1 MDQTPA
7 GGQACYIYIYITDR
21 GQNLKDLS
29 LGLTLEEKES
39 KNQQRIRISFMKPIE
54 VFEIPAIWWFN
65 DSEFFKY
72 SELMVICKFK
82 ESPIADSRMYSLLK
96 SERKIMLTCGCKIL
110 PTLKTPVSWHNF
122 STTLKE

>member
-39 KNQQRIRISFMKPIE
+39 KNQQRIRISFMKPLR
-54 VFEIPAIWWFN
+54 FL
-65 DSEFFKY
+65 KY
-72 SELMVICKFK
+72 
-82 ESPIADSRMYSLLK
+82 LLFGG
-96 SERKIMLTCGCKIL
+96 SMIL
-110 PTLKTPVSWHNF
+110 SF
-122 STTLKE
+122 SNTQN